1 MSFRETQDPRHLGW
15 ASGFLGLAALARN
28 DGLILFPIFLFLAV
42 LFAWKQP
49 RWWAALLGALA
60 PFAVLVGGYILL
72 QGAVTGDFS
81 LGTLE
86 RTYLNFEAGQEAI
99 YAGTGALNPVTEA
112 RLEARRV
119 FGTPEEN
126 NYSVFQAIRRNPSVY
141 LERVRAVTLG
151 LPRRLLQAY
160 GIRFAALLALL
171 VGRGVLALIRQRDFA
186 LLAALL
192 LWPVHLVTGFVIT
205 IFRHGHLQFPY
216 YIIFALAAIGLTAL
230 LANLTARRERLVW
243 TAALLALAA
252 YGVLGDKL
260 AIYYGAALFLA
271 ALWVAYA
278 VKTRWAP
285 GPTGAPLAALILLAA
300 GLIIRGNFPS
310 PYFPALGEGAKEQAA
325 VYMSANLP
333 PAAKVAAGSPGVV
346 WMARMTYANLTSPDV
361 PRDKDSAEFLAWMI
375 QQDIQAVYVDHSL
388 YNSNPFIWDLLKPE
402 IGEGLERVFVGDEG
416 DIQVLVVK
424 PVEP

>member
-1 MSFRETQDPRHLGW
+1 
-15 ASGFLGLAALARN
+15 
-28 DGLILFPIFLFLAV
+28 LFI
-42 LFAWKQP
+42 WKQP
-49 RWWAALLGALA
+49 GWWTSLLQAVV
-60 PFAVLVGGYILL
+60 PFTALVGGYILL
-72 QGAVTGDFS
+72 QGAVTGDFG

-86 RTYLNFEAGQEAI
+86 RTYLNFEAGQESI
-99 YAGTGALNPVTEA
+99 YAGTGALNPVIEA

-126 NYSVFQAIRRNPSVY
+126 NYSVFQAIRRDPGVY
-141 LERVRAVTLG
+141 LQRVRAVTLG

-171 VGRGVLALIRQRDFA
+171 AGRGALALIRRRDFA
-186 LLAALL
+186 LLAAFL
-192 LWPVHLVTGFVIT
+192 LWPAHLVTGFVIT

-216 YIIFALAAIGLTAL
+216 YIVFALAAVGLSAL
-230 LANLTARRERLVW
+230 LTNLEARRERLAW
-243 TAALLALAA
+243 TGALFTLTV

-271 ALWVAYA
+271 AVWVAFA

-285 GPTGAPLAALILLAA
+285 EPSGAPVAALILLAA

-310 PYFPALGEGAKEQAA
+310 PYFPSLGEGAKEQAA
-325 VYMSANLP
+325 VSMSTHLP

-346 WMARMTYANLTSPDV
+346 WTARMTYANLTSPDV
-361 PRDKDSAEFLAWMI
+361 PRNKDSAEFLAWMI

-388 YNSNPFIWDLLKPE
+388 YNNNPFIWDLIKPQ

-416 DIQVLVVK
+416 DIQVLIVK
-424 PVEP
+424 QAGP